1 MLPVKVQKHLLLYG
15 KQKCAE
21 KAFQNTRL
29 QKGLSFVEVVG
40 TCNSG
45 WKMTPVDAN
54 KWMKEHM
61 FENIRSGTSKTS
73 KKG

>member
-1 MLPVKVQKHLLLYG
+1 MLPAKAQKHLLLCG

-21 KAFQNTRL
+21 KSIPEYPFT
-29 QKGLSFVEVVG
+29 KGLSFVEVVG

-61 FENIRSGTSKTS
+61 FEKYPLGDIKDI
-73 KKG
+73 